1 MVLNSTEFLALVDA
15 AKEPQI
21 TVMIGMIGMLGA
33 LAIMRRNGRKLF
45 RLRIKINLF
54 GRIG

>member
-21 TVMIGMIGMLGA
+21 TVMIGMLGA